1 MSTIPLWMSLLMTQQ
16 HLQQESAAPGFP
28 AVPPRFQSGPQLAS
42 EGGSWHQRGVGFP
55 SLKGPQ
61 TAQVTLDMHL
71 KTVLLKSPRFFCTRS
86 LVGGVGSISVS
97 QGYRKHSP
105 NTCTSTYMHNRWKGV
120 TGTFVKTQQILRKP
134 LKKKNIF
141 KATCEGNRL
150 NRNYDLWVKDCS
162 TFLYRNQS
170 FNAYNDYRKI
180 GTHSSAEE
188 LFDSLLQTRCL
199 WTCPCTEKPS
209 APLTWSYPCGELGSP
224 MPHQTTNGSKV
235 QRNNHGT
242 PLTLQKLHKKTRT
255 R

>member
-1 MSTIPLWMSLLMTQQ
+1 MFLLYEVSGGRCGI
-16 HLQQESAAPGFP
+16 HL
-28 AVPPRFQSGPQLAS
+28 R
-42 EGGSWHQRGVGFP
+42 
-55 SLKGPQ
+55 
-61 TAQVTLDMHL
+61 
-71 KTVLLKSPRFFCTRS
+71 
-86 LVGGVGSISVS
+86 
-97 QGYRKHSP
+97 
-105 NTCTSTYMHNRWKGV
+105 V
-120 TGTFVKTQQILRKP
+120 TGIQKAQPEHLHKHIYAQQMKRCDRYICKNTAD
-134 LKKKNIF
+134 LKEASKKINIF

-150 NRNYDLWVKDCS
+150 NRNYDLWVKDSS

-209 APLTWSYPCGELGSP
+209 ASLTWSYPCGELGSP